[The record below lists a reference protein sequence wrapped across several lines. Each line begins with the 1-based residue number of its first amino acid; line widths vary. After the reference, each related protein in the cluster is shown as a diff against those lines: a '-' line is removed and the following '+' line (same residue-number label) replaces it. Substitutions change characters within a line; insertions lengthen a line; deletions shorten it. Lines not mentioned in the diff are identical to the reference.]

1 MILESVDKKIK
12 EILEIKKYNYEN
24 EILKQNK
31 NYMGY
36 Y

>member
-1 MILESVDKKIK
+1 MIPESVDKKTK
-12 EILEIKKYNYEN
+12 EILEIKKYNHEN